1 MQPINF
7 TCPYC
12 NQPTTITEPNIH
24 NSWEHI
30 EIKKELQNY
39 GKELGVGA
47 VVIACP
53 NPKCKGVTL
62 TAKLTGAK
70 GHFYQAMG
78 STNWTVDT
86 EEINQD
92 WRLLPQS
99 NARPQ
104 PDYIPK
110 QIVDDY
116 TEACLIKDL
125 SPKASA
131 TLARRCLQGMIRD
144 FHSVK
149 KNTLNDEITEL
160 KGRIPNDEWNA
171 LDALRKIGNI
181 GSHMEKD
188 VNLIIDIKP
197 DEADKL
203 IAFIEYLFKQWYVK
217 RHDDQENLASV
228 QALAGIKTEQ
238 KKASK
243 N

>member
-1 MQPINF
+1 MNF

-12 NQPTTITEPNIH
+12 NHITTITEPNKY
-24 NSWEHI
+24 NSWTKVNI
-30 EIKKELQNY
+30 DGKLLNYDDAEI
-39 GKELGVGA
+39 GVGFFA
-47 VVIACP
+47 IACP
-53 NPKCKGVTL
+53 NEKCKQLSLTARLTGVT
-62 TAKLTGAK
+62 
-70 GHFYQAMG
+70 HYQGYARQI
-78 STNWTVDT
+78 SNDNIDQTW
-86 EEINQD
+86 Q
-92 WRLLPQS
+92 LLPQS
-99 NARPQ
+99 MAKPQ

-110 QIVDDY
+110 QIVADY

-144 FHSVK
+144 FHNVK
-149 KNTLNDEITEL
+149 KNTLNEEITEL
-160 KGRIPNDEWNA
+160 KGKIPNDEWNA

>member
-1 MQPINF
+1 MNF
-7 TCPYC
+7 TCPHC
-12 NQPTTITEPNIH
+12 NQPTTITDPNRYEDWRRVDIDAKRQ
-24 NSWEHI
+24 S
-30 EIKKELQNY
+30 Y
-39 GKELGVGA
+39 GKELGVGYM
-47 VVIACP
+47 VIVCP
-53 NPKCKGVTL
+53 NDRCRGVTF
-62 TAKLTGAK
+62 TVKLTGAK
-70 GHFYQAMG
+70 REYNQVQG
-78 STNWTVDT
+78 SYWVYDTNEVNERW
-86 EEINQD
+86 Q
-92 WRLLPQS
+92 LLPAS
-99 NARPQ
+99 NAKPQ
-104 PDYIPK
+104 PSYIPE

-144 FHSVK
+144 FHNVK
-149 KNTLNDEITEL
+149 KNTLNEEITEL
-160 KGRIPNDEWNA
+160 KGKIPNDEWNA

-238 KKASK
+238 KKTSK
-243 N
+243 K

>member
-1 MQPINF
+1 MNF

-12 NQPTTITEPNIH
+12 NHITTITDPNRYNTWSRVDID
-24 NSWEHI
+24 NKLLDYDDE
-30 EIKKELQNY
+30 EI
-39 GKELGVGA
+39 GVGFLA
-47 VVIACP
+47 IACP
-53 NPKCKGVTL
+53 NPSCKQITL
-62 TAKLTGAK
+62 SARLTGAT
-70 GHFYQAMG
+70 YY
-78 STNWTVDT
+78 NPTVGLGG
-86 EEINQD
+86 
-92 WRLLPQS
+92 WRQMSNDDVDKTWQLLPQS
-99 NARPQ
+99 NAKPQ
-104 PDYIPK
+104 PNYIPK

-144 FHSVK
+144 FHSIK
-149 KNTLNDEITEL
+149 KNTLNEEITEL
-160 KGRIPNDEWNA
+160 KGKIPNDEWNA

-238 KKASK
+238 KKNNK
-243 N
+243 